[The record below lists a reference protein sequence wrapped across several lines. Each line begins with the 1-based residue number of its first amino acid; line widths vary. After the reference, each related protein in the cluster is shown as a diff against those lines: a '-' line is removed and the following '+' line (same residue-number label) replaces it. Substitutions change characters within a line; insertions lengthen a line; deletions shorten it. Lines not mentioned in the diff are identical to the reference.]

1 MTRSQKVVV
10 AILRFL
16 HGIFLSW
23 EIRGRENV
31 PLTGPLIV
39 AANHVHLVD
48 PVLLGS
54 TFPRWITYM
63 AKQELFRYPFVGPFI
78 RWAQAF
84 SIPRGGTIKDQRKVL
99 EQARNVLSQGLAL
112 GVFPEGKRDHDG
124 RLLPGKSGAAV
135 LASQTSTPI
144 VPVAITGTEKLT
156 GVSWLWRRSLIV
168 ITIGQPFSVPAVE
181 GRLSR
186 SQSRALTDM
195 LMRRIAALLP
205 EEYRG
210 AYGD

>member
-1 MTRSQKVVV
+1 MTRSQKVVG

-31 PLTGPLIV
+31 PLTGPLVV
-39 AANHVHLVD
+39 AVNHVHLVD
-48 PVLLGS
+48 PVLLGC

-63 AKQELFRYPFVGPFI
+63 AKQELFRYPFVGPLL

-84 SIPRGGTIKDQRKVL
+84 SIPRRGTIRDKREAL
-99 EQARNVLSQGLAL
+99 ERARNILSQGLAL
-112 GVFPEGKRDHDG
+112 GMFPEGKRNHDG
-124 RLLPGKSGAAV
+124 KLLPGKPGAAV
-135 LASQTSTPI
+135 LASQMSAP
-144 VPVAITGTEKLT
+144 VLPVAITGTEKLT
-156 GVSWLWRRSLIV
+156 GISWLWRRPLIV
-168 ITIGQPFSVPAVE
+168 IDIGQSFALPAVE

-186 SQSRALTDM
+186 SQSRALTDL

-205 EEYRG
+205 KECRG

>member
-1 MTRSQKVVV
+1 MTRSQKVFG
-10 AILRFL
+10 AFLRFL

-31 PLTGPLIV
+31 PLTGPRVV
-39 AANHVHLVD
+39 AINHGHLVD
-48 PVLLGS
+48 PVLLGC

-63 AKQELFRYPFVGPFI
+63 AKQELFRYPFVGPLL

-84 SIPRGGTIKDQRKVL
+84 AIPRRGTIRDKREAL
-99 EQARNVLSQGLAL
+99 ERARNILSQGLAL
-112 GVFPEGKRDHDG
+112 GMFPEGKRNHDG
-124 RLLPGKSGAAV
+124 KLLPGKPGAAV
-135 LASQTSTPI
+135 LASQMSAP
-144 VPVAITGTEKLT
+144 VLPVAITGTDKLT
-156 GVSWLWRRSLIV
+156 GISWLWRRPLIV
-168 ITIGQPFSVPAVE
+168 INIGQSFALPAVE

-186 SQSRALTDM
+186 LQSRALTDL

-205 EEYRG
+205 KECRG

>member
-1 MTRSQKVVV
+1 M
-10 AILRFL
+10 
-16 HGIFLSW
+16 
-23 EIRGRENV
+23 
-31 PLTGPLIV
+31 PPTGPLIV

-63 AKQELFRYPFVGPFI
+63 AKQELFRYPFVGPLL

-84 SIPRGGTIKDQRKVL
+84 SIPRRGTIRDKRQAL
-99 EQARNVLSQGLAL
+99 EQARNILSQGLAL
-112 GVFPEGKRDHDG
+112 GMFPEGKRNHDG
-124 RLLPGKSGAAV
+124 KLLPGKPGAAV
-135 LASQTSTPI
+135 LASQTGAP
-144 VPVAITGTEKLT
+144 VLPVAITGTEKLR
-156 GVSWLWRRSLIV
+156 GISWLWRRPLIV
-168 ITIGQPFSVPAVE
+168 INIGQPFQLPPVD

-186 SQSRALTDM
+186 SQSKALTDL

-205 EEYRG
+205 VEHRG

>member
-1 MTRSQKVVV
+1 MTRFQKVVV
-10 AILRFL
+10 AVFRFL

-31 PLTGPLIV
+31 PLTGPLVV

-48 PVLLGS
+48 PVLLGC

-63 AKQELFRYPFVGPFI
+63 AKQELFRYPLVAPLI

-84 SIPRGGTIKDQRKVL
+84 SIPRRGTIKDQREAL

-124 RLLPGKSGAAV
+124 RLLPGKPGAAV
-135 LASQTSTPI
+135 LASRTSTPV

-156 GVSWLWRRSLIV
+156 GISWLWRRPLIV
-168 ITIGQPFSVPAVE
+168 ITIGQSFSVPAVE

-186 SQSRALTDM
+186 SQSRALTDA
-195 LMRRIAALLP
+195 LMSRIAALLP
-205 EEYRG
+205 EGYRG